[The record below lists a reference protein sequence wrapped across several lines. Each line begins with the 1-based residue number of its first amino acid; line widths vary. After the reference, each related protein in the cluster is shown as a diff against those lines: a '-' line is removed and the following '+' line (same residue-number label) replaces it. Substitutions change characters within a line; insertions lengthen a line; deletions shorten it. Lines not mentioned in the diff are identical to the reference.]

1 MGGKFRA
8 GKKDLY
14 EEDEDTLVSKEVVMD
29 YYERV
34 KVFYQG
40 CQKPSRDQY
49 KRSLMV
55 TGVGVAVLGLTGFVV
70 KAISVPILHAIGF

>member
-1 MGGKFRA
+1 
-8 GKKDLY
+8 
-14 EEDEDTLVSKEVVMD
+14 MD

-40 CQKPSRDQY
+40 CQNQSRDQY